1 MSKVSEA
8 QAYVRQL
15 FLENQNAALVFH
27 NYKQTEDIV
36 DVCEEIADDTNLS
49 DVGTMRLL
57 IATWFLYT
65 GFLENHD
72 EPFAAS
78 AKICRQYL
86 QERNYSA
93 EAIEQITSLI
103 RSAEEEPETQLQKI
117 LHDGRWS
124 FLGRKRFFRLAELW
138 RLEVERLTNAAP
150 NHAEW
155 NERMLDLLTRKKFY
169 TAWALDAYSSRK
181 NKNILE
187 QTDNLKKARKITRRE
202 KTGKDYGR
210 GIDTLYRNTLRG
222 HLDLSAIADGK
233 ANMIISINTLVLSIL
248 ITAGS
253 AGISFT
259 QFDVQANLYIILP
272 IIILM
277 SSSLLAIIFAVLS
290 ASPKYSGESF
300 TVEDVK
306 QHRVSLLFFN
316 KFLMVSRDT
325 FVSYLRDLKENETL
339 LYDDLAKDVYN
350 LGSVLKRKYRLI
362 NIAYRIF
369 VGGLALSFIAFI
381 VVLAIKTLV

>member
-15 FLENQNAALVFH
+15 FLDRQHAALVFH
-27 NYKQTEDIV
+27 NYTQT
-36 DVCEEIADDTNLS
+36 EEIAAVCEQIADDANLTDEETS
-49 DVGTMRLL
+49 HLL

-65 GFLENHD
+65 GYLEDRDN
-72 EPFAAS
+72 PFAAS

-86 QERNYSA
+86 QERHFTA
-93 EAIEQITSLI
+93 EAIEQITHLI
-103 RSAEEEPETQLQKI
+103 ITAEEEPETPLQKI

-138 RLEVERLTNAAP
+138 RLEVEKLSGTAP
-150 NHAEW
+150 DYAKW
-155 NERMLDLLTRKKFY
+155 NERMLDLLTQKKFY
-169 TAWALDAYSSRK
+169 TAWALDAYTSRK
-181 NKNILE
+181 HKNILE

-253 AGISFT
+253 AGISFS
-259 QFDVQANLYIILP
+259 QFNVQENLYIIVP

-316 KFLMVSRDT
+316 KFLMVSKDT
-325 FVSYLRDLKENETL
+325 FVHYLRDLKENETL

-350 LGSVLKRKYRLI
+350 LGGVLKRKYRLI

-369 VGGLALSFIAFI
+369 VGGLALSFISFI
-381 VVLAIKTLV
+381 VVLAIKTFV